1 MNTAAPVPSEGA
13 GDSSA
18 GSSRAVPR
26 KRPSDKPKKKA
37 KKRRRTGF
45 GGAVHPAETSYEV
58 DGRLLVFMDDDL
70 VMDRPYRPPKKK
82 KTSKKRKPV
91 IKKRNAAKRPSAEK
105 QALTLTEPEEDI
117 GWGQH
122 FPEHL
127 LVRTFMMVVNQE
139 GAVPFLCRVGRVCR
153 LWNSAASSPVLWKAV
168 SLGHVWVAPGKRHSD
183 QMSKKQMETMRWLVE
198 NRFSSL
204 REFSLN
210 HWIKDVDNVVVAV
223 STGCVHLRSLTL
235 SFCKGLTSLLFKT
248 LAESSRHLESL
259 NLKHSEFPIQDLL
272 NYLSDHGQQI
282 KQLMFTNTRRNFK
295 ILHAVSKGL
304 CPNLEWLDINSE
316 IADKDLV
323 VPVYIQMLQAACPN
337 LRTFKMLN
345 GTHIFK
351 GSNAKLESGFP
362 ELEELCLAT
371 AYHSFTTDRDLIN
384 TLFGSTKLQVLDL
397 RGCSEITA
405 TGLASLPCAG
415 LECLYWGQY
424 CTKRMSSI
432 IEGLPLVT
440 KKWRQTL
447 KELDIENLRFSET
460 ELEDALHQLTI
471 TKQLQSL
478 NLSGTRVT
486 LETLRNFVS
495 QMTNLHYL
503 NLTSCRNLPR
513 GVKRSYQGQEDIRGL
528 LGKLE

>member
-1 MNTAAPVPSEGA
+1 MDTTAPG
-13 GDSSA
+13 GRGSSA
-18 GSSRAVPR
+18 GSSRAAPR

-37 KKRRRTGF
+37 KKRRRTTF
-45 GGAVHPAETSYEV
+45 GGPVRPAETSYQV
-58 DGRLLVFMDDDL
+58 GGRLLVFVGEDPA
-70 VMDRPYRPPKKK
+70 MDRPYRPPKKK
-82 KTSKKRKPV
+82 TSKKRKSV
-91 IKKRNAAKRPSAEK
+91 TKKPPSTEK
-105 QALTLTEPEEDI
+105 QALTLTEPEEDF

-127 LVRTFMMVVNQE
+127 LVRTFKMVVDQE

-153 LWNSAASSPVLWKAV
+153 LWNSAASNPVLWKSV
-168 SLGHVWVAPGKRHSD
+168 SLGHVCVAPGKRHSD
-183 QMSKKQMETMRWLVE
+183 QVSKKQMTTVKWLVE
-198 NRFSSL
+198 NRFSLL

-223 STGCVHLRSLTL
+223 STGCVHLRSLCL
-235 SFCKGLTSLLFKT
+235 SFCKGLTRLLFKT
-248 LAESSRHLESL
+248 LAESCRHLESL

-272 NYLSDHGQQI
+272 NYLSNHGQQL
-282 KQLMFTNTRRNFK
+282 KQLMFTNTRKNFK
-295 ILHAVSKGL
+295 ILHAISKGV

-323 VPVYIQMLQAACPN
+323 VPVYIQKLQAACPN

-351 GSNAKLESGFP
+351 GSDAKLESGFP

-371 AYHSFTTDRDLIN
+371 AYLSFTTDQDLIH
-384 TLFGSTKLQVLDL
+384 TLFGSTKLLVLDL

-405 TGLASLPCAG
+405 FGLSHLPCLG

-424 CTKRMSSI
+424 CTMRMSST
-432 IEGLPLVT
+432 IEGLHLLT
-440 KKWRQTL
+440 KKWRKTL
-447 KELDIENLRFSET
+447 RELDIENLRFSEE
-460 ELEDALHQLTI
+460 ELEEALHQLTL
-471 TKQLQSL
+471 TKRLQSL

-486 LETLRNFVS
+486 PATLRNFVG
-495 QMTNLHYL
+495 QMTNLNYL

-513 GVKRSYQGQEDIRGL
+513 GVKRSYQGQDDIRGL